1 MKSLTRELKHHVQKM
16 EPVSSV
22 RMLRQN
28 FEDALRLAI
37 KQQKADDRAAGLPGD
52 SIRCAGFKTIL
63 RASESGQYVWISE
76 D

>member
-1 MKSLTRELKHHVQKM
+1 MKTVTRELKYQVRKM
-16 EPVSSV
+16 ESVSSV

-37 KQQKADDRAAGLPGD
+37 RQQHADDRAAGLPGD
-52 SIRCAGFKTIL
+52 SIRCEGFKAIL
-63 RASESGQYVWISE
+63 RASQSGRYVWIAE